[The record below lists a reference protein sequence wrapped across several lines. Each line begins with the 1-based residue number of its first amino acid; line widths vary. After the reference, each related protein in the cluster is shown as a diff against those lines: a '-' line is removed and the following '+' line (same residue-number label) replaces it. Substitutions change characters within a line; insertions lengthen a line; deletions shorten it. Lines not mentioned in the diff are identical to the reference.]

1 MQHLVMSH
9 HLQHYRHDPSDH
21 QMNHCRVS
29 SNRLPYLC
37 PCPLEIIHQLESAR
51 GICKASTDQP
61 SRTAQ
66 VRSCVHKHGNSL
78 FPLLLWFLVTRHLLT
93 CVLFFKAYSPLSTVL
108 EIACTG
114 SGKPV
119 FKSVGILQIGH

>member
-61 SRTAQ
+61 FQ
-66 VRSCVHKHGNSL
+66 NSTGTCMCTQTRQFL
-78 FPLLLWFLVTRHLLT
+78 VPLLLWFLVTRHLLT
-93 CVLFFKAYSPLSTVL
+93 CVLFFKVYSPLSTVL
-108 EIACTG
+108 EIACIG

-119 FKSVGILQIGH
+119 LKSVGILQIGY